1 MGMVVYEVRKEGR
14 KEGRRKEK
22 ERERERERESTAVK
36 WWLERGR
43 RKSVRW
49 IGG

>member
-14 KEGRRKEK
+14 KEGGKKRK
-22 ERERERERESTAVK
+22 ERERERESTAVK

>member
-14 KEGRRKEK
+14 KKGK
-22 ERERERERESTAVK
+22 ERERERESTAVK

>member
-1 MGMVVYEVRKEGR
+1 MGMVVYEVSKEGR
-14 KEGRRKEK
+14 KEGRKGK
-22 ERERERERESTAVK
+22 RERERESTAVK